1 MQCPSCPHP
10 DADDMLVLANEKAAR
25 DESDQSDADIPGP
38 RTSTPTPSQN
48 ACSHGMKINVAKWK
62 FR

>member
-25 DESDQSDADIPGP
+25 DESDQSDADIPDP
-38 RTSTPTPSQN
+38 RTSTPTPKCLFPWDEN
-48 ACSHGMKINVAKWK
+48 KCSKMEV
-62 FR
+62 